1 MLFIYRTN
9 DTDQK
14 IFSEL
19 PLLNDT
25 ADFIPQSSFKKIS
38 TRAQNHC
45 HVRHSCLRFHLMGV
59 VFLIPYLFEI
69 LKEIRFFGFCIC

>member
-59 VFLIPYLFEI
+59 VFSCPLFI
-69 LKEIRFFGFCIC
+69 

>member
-38 TRAQNHC
+38 TRA
-45 HVRHSCLRFHLMGV
+45 
-59 VFLIPYLFEI
+59 
-69 LKEIRFFGFCIC
+69 